1 MNPTRIRHSIILNVH
16 NKDWLIDKVVAGI
29 RSHTRGGYELIV
41 VLDGCTDRSE
51 TVVRG
56 AAEGMENL
64 HIFSTP
70 DVFETKANN
79 AGARRACGDF
89 LVFMQDDM
97 VIQEPGWNLRM
108 QKPFDAFGDVFAVT
122 AKTAHNWRPNPESK
136 HLGMR
141 EDLDNCWCDICRVAD
156 VADQTNT
163 PRNIFAVR
171 ASVNR
176 GPLMID
182 AAEFRKVGCF
192 DEIYAPLDMDE
203 HDLMF
208 RVRSVSGKVCGCYWI
223 GFECKAEWGGT
234 RVNGSTAPWMHRANH
249 KNMKIFYS
257 RHGKMIRKKYP
268 NEDRP
273 LD

>member
-1 MNPTRIRHSIILNVH
+1 MNPARIRHSIILNVH
-16 NKDWLIDKVVAGI
+16 NKDRLIDKVVAGI

-51 TVVRG
+51 AAVRT
-56 AAEGMENL
+56 ATEGMENL

-79 AGARRACGDF
+79 EGARRACGDF

-122 AKTAHNWRPNPESK
+122 ARTAHNWSLNPNSR
-136 HLGMR
+136 HLGMKN
-141 EDLDNCWCDICRVAD
+141 DLDDCWCDICKVTDAAD
-156 VADQTNT
+156 RTNT
-163 PRNIFAVR
+163 PRNVFAVR

-176 GPLMID
+176 GPLMIQAGD
-182 AAEFRKVGCF
+182 FRCMGCF
-192 DEIYAPLDMDE
+192 DEAFAPLDMDE

-208 RVRSVSGKVCGCYWI
+208 RSRAALGKVCGCYWI
-223 GFECKAEWGGT
+223 DCESRNEWGGT
-234 RVNGSTAPWMHRANH
+234 RLHGSTAPWMHRANH
-249 KNMKIFYS
+249 KNMKIFHA
-257 RHGKMIRKKYP
+257 RHHKMIRKKYP
-268 NEDRP
+268 NQDRP